1 MGKRGKKCKHCR
13 ILHSRNSSSEFSG
26 NEHSHWPLQVVIT
39 QESGGDERRKY
50 LLILEKYVKSYQI
63 IWQALEW
70 VNNGTNGNYIWKIE
84 QESIKYYN
92 SRKSWWPQQQ
102 QQQDWWKYI

>member
-1 MGKRGKKCKHCR
+1 MGKKMQTLSDTAQQKFIIR
-13 ILHSRNSSSEFSG
+13 ILSK
-26 NEHSHWPLQVVIT
+26 HSHWPLQVVIT

-63 IWQALEW
+63 IWQSLEW
-70 VNNGTNGNYIWKIE
+70 VNNGTNENYIWNIE

-102 QQQDWWKYI
+102 QQQDWWKST